1 MRNRGWL
8 AAPGVLIAGVMA
20 TACATLPTSGIVQ
33 LSTPPGSN
41 DQAQHGVQIVP
52 VPPGPGWS
60 QTEIVSGFLAASA
73 SFDNNHAVARQYLT
87 GKFKRNWR
95 PGWAATIIDS
105 PRPSLAKTPK
115 GVAPQSRRPSA
126 LVYVTG
132 SHEAKLQTKGQDQA
146 GSVVV
151 SPASSQYQFSLVQV
165 AGGWRINSILRD
177 NKPVGPSILLLS
189 STDFARDYQPRDLYF
204 YSMRSARDA
213 LVPDPV
219 YIPQTDPESE
229 VQGLVNALVHP
240 SLSWL
245 GDAATSA
252 FPGGTKLITPP
263 QVIGGI
269 TAIVDVG
276 GAASRASVAQQRRMA
291 AQLYW
296 SLTCAPYAA
305 QCASPIK
312 SVLLHIKHRSSWQ
325 LSPGNVAPLVPR
337 GTPGP
342 LYYQP
347 AGGQE
352 LAVYQLSPSG
362 ARSVTVPLPAGIGG
376 TAFTSMAVSTGQQGP
391 PTLAGCSGRDLYL
404 IKLDAGVQEA
414 KKLSAALKLTAVSKR
429 LPGDCSSLSWDN
441 SGNLWITAKSKAL
454 VLPTAGSTAL
464 AKVSLVSVQLPQ
476 LSSANPP
483 PITGLRVAPDGVRV
497 AVILGAGHGKR
508 IQVGAISRSN
518 LFTYIGQTQQTLRVG
533 SDIANP
539 VGLTWLDPDHL
550 LVLSRS
556 SSGRTQLFEVPL
568 NGGQSAEIPIPG
580 EVMSVS
586 ASWPNGQAEPQVV
599 IGLAPTVNSP
609 GQIDMSKGAWP
620 NPDWV
625 PVAQGTLPVYQ
636 G

>member
-1 MRNRGWL
+1 MRIRGWL

-33 LSTPPGSN
+33 LNTSQGSS
-41 DQAQHGVQIVP
+41 DQPQHGVQIVP

-87 GKFKRNWR
+87 RKFSRIWK
-95 PGWAATIIDS
+95 PGWAATIINS
-105 PRPSLAKTPK
+105 PNPSLAKTPK
-115 GVAPQSRRPSA
+115 GVAPQTPTA
-126 LVYVTG
+126 LVYLTG
-132 SHEAKLQTKGQDQA
+132 HVAELQTAGPDQA

-151 SPASSQYQFSLVQV
+151 SPAPSKYQFSLVQV
-165 AGGWRINSILRD
+165 PGGWRIDGILRD
-177 NKPVGPSILLLS
+177 NMPVKPTFLLLS

-219 YIPQTDPESE
+219 YIPQTAPESE
-229 VQGLVNALVHP
+229 VQGLVNALIRP

-245 GDAATSA
+245 SGAATTA
-252 FPGGTKLITPP
+252 FPRKTTLITPP

-276 GAASRASVAQQRRMA
+276 GAASRASAAQQQRMA

-296 SLTCAPYAA
+296 SLTCAPYAT

-312 SVLLHIKHRSSWQ
+312 SVVLYINHHRSSQ
-325 LSPGNVAPLVPR
+325 LSPGNVSTLVPR

-347 AGGQE
+347 AGGQQ
-352 LAVYQLSPSG
+352 LAIDARPAAG
-362 ARSVTVPLPAGIGG
+362 ARALTVPLPVVIGS
-376 TAFTSMAVSTGQQGP
+376 TPFTSMAVSTGQQGP
-391 PTLAGCSGRDLYL
+391 PTLAGCTGKDLYL
-404 IKLDAGVQEA
+404 IKLTAAIQEA
-414 KKLSAALKLTAVSKR
+414 KKLSAGVILTAVRKP
-429 LPGDCSSLSWDN
+429 LPAGCSSLSWDN
-441 SGNLWITAKSKAL
+441 SGNLWITAGSKAL

-476 LSSANPP
+476 LSAANPP
-483 PITGLRVAPDGVRV
+483 PITGLKVAPDGVRV
-497 AVILGAGHGKR
+497 AMILGAGPGGKR

-518 LFTYIGQTQQTLRVG
+518 LFTYIGQKLQTLRVG

-539 VGLTWLDPDHL
+539 VALSWLDPDHL

-556 SSGRTQLFEVPL
+556 SSGRTQLFEAPL
-568 NGGQSAEIPIPG
+568 NGGQSAQISTPG
-580 EVMSVS
+580 EVISVA
-586 ASWPNGQAEPQVV
+586 ASWPNGHAEPQVI
-599 IGLAPTVNSP
+599 IGLAP

-625 PVAQGTLPVYQ
+625 PVAAGTLPVYP

>member
-8 AAPGVLIAGVMA
+8 AAPVLLIAGVMA

-33 LSTPPGSN
+33 LNAPQGSGG
-41 DQAQHGVQIVP
+41 QAQHGVQIVP
-52 VPPGPGWS
+52 VPPGPGWT
-60 QTEIVSGFLAASA
+60 QTDIVRGFLAASA
-73 SFDNNHAVARQYLT
+73 NFDNKHAVARQYLT
-87 GKFKRNWR
+87 GKFKRSWR

-105 PRPSLAKTPK
+105 PNVSLAKTPK
-115 GVAPQSRRPSA
+115 GVAPQRPSA

-132 SHEAKLQTKGQDQA
+132 SHVAKLQTHGQDQA

-151 SPASSQYQFSLVQV
+151 SPAPNQYQFSLAQV
-165 AGGWRINSILRD
+165 AGGWRIDSILRD
-177 NKPVGPSILLLS
+177 NKPVRPSILLLS

-204 YSMRSARDA
+204 YSLRSARDA

-219 YIPQTDPESE
+219 YIPQTGPESE
-229 VQGLVNALVHP
+229 VRGLVNALIHP
-240 SLSWL
+240 YLSWL
-245 GDAATSA
+245 WGAATSA
-252 FPGGTKLITPP
+252 FPRGTRLITPP

-269 TAIVDVG
+269 RAVVDVG
-276 GAASRASVAQQRRMA
+276 GAASRASRAQQQRMA

-296 SLTCAPYAA
+296 SLTCAPYAT

-312 SVLLHIKHRSSWQ
+312 SVMLHIKQRSSWQ

-352 LAVYQLSPSG
+352 LAVYELSASG
-362 ARSVTVPLPAGIGG
+362 ARSVTVPLPAGIGS

-391 PTLAGCSGRDLYL
+391 PTLAGCTRRDLYL
-404 IKLDAGVQEA
+404 IRLDAAVQEA
-414 KKLSAALKLTAVSKR
+414 KKLSAALKLTAVMKR

-441 SGNLWITAKSKAL
+441 SGNLWITAKSRAL
-454 VLPTAGSTAL
+454 VLPAAGSTAL

-483 PITGLRVAPDGVRV
+483 PITGLGVAPDGVRV
-497 AVILGAGHGKR
+497 AVILGAGPRSKR
-508 IQVGAISRSN
+508 IQVGAISKSN
-518 LFTYIGQTQQTLRVG
+518 LFTYIGQSQRTLRVG

-556 SSGRTQLFEVPL
+556 NSGRTQLFEVPL
-568 NGGQSAEIPIPG
+568 NGGQSAEIPIPA
-580 EVMSVS
+580 EVISVS

-599 IGLAPTVNSP
+599 IGLAPTVTSP

-625 PVAQGTLPVYQ
+625 PVGQGTLPVYP

>member
-1 MRNRGWL
+1 MRMRNRGWL
-8 AAPGVLIAGVMA
+8 AASGVLIAGVIA
-20 TACATLPTSGIVQ
+20 TACATLPTSGTVQ
-33 LSTPPGSN
+33 LSTQQGSGG
-41 DQAQHGVQIVP
+41 QAQHGVQIVP
-52 VPPGPGWS
+52 VPPGAGWP
-60 QTEIVSGFLAASA
+60 QTEIVKGFLAASA
-73 SFDNNHAVARQYLT
+73 SFDNKHGVARQYLT
-87 GKFKRNWR
+87 GKFKRIWR

-105 PRPSLAKTPK
+105 PDVSLAKTPK
-115 GVAPQSRRPSA
+115 GVAPQTRPSA

-132 SHEAKLQTKGQDQA
+132 LHVAKLQTAGQDQA
-146 GSVVV
+146 GSVVA
-151 SPASSQYQFSLVQV
+151 SPAPSQYQFSLAQV
-165 AGGWRINSILRD
+165 AGGWRIDSILRD
-177 NKPVGPSILLLS
+177 NKPVSPSILLLS
-189 STDFARDYQPRDLYF
+189 STDFARDYQSRDLYF
-204 YSMRSARDA
+204 YSMRGARDA

-219 YIPQTDPESE
+219 YIPQTAPESE
-229 VQGLVNALVHP
+229 VRGLVNALIRP

-245 GDAATSA
+245 WGAATSA
-252 FPGGTKLITPP
+252 FPSGTKLITPP

-269 TAIVDVG
+269 TAVVDVG
-276 GAASRASVAQQRRMA
+276 GAASRASRAQQQRMA

-296 SLTCAPYAA
+296 SLTCAPYAT

-312 SVLLHIKHRSSWQ
+312 SVVLHINHRSWP
-325 LSPGNVAPLVPR
+325 LSPSNVAPLVPR
-337 GTPGP
+337 GTSGA

-347 AGGQE
+347 TAAQE
-352 LAVYQLSPSG
+352 LAVAKLPPG
-362 ARSVTVPLPAGIGG
+362 GTRPVAVPLPAGIGS
-376 TAFTSMAVSTGQQGP
+376 APFTSMAVSTGQQGP
-391 PTLAGCSGRDLYL
+391 PTLAGCTGRELYL
-404 IKLDAGVQEA
+404 IKLTAAVEEA
-414 KKLSAALKLTAVSKR
+414 KKLSAALKPTAVRKR
-429 LPGDCSSLSWDN
+429 LPGGCSSLSWDN

-454 VLPTAGSTAL
+454 VLPTAGAAPL

-483 PITGLRVAPDGVRV
+483 PIAGLGVAPDGVRV
-497 AVILGAGHGKR
+497 AVILGAGRSKK
-508 IQVGAISRSN
+508 IQVGAISKSN

-568 NGGQSAEIPIPG
+568 NGGQSAGIPIPG

-599 IGLAPTVNSP
+599 IGLAPTVTSP
-609 GQIDMSKGAWP
+609 GEIDMSKGAWP

-625 PVAQGTLPVYQ
+625 PVAQGTLPVYP